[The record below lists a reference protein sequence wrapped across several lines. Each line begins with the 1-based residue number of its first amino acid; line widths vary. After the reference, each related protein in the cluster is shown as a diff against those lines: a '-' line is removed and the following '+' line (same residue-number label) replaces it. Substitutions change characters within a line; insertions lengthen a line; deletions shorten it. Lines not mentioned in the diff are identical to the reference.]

1 MPDEPEVEEHPTI
14 TLADKVGQKVAEH
27 VTRASAANAAT
38 ETARRHASTVAIAES
53 LRNDL
58 KPAMAEYFGTI
69 IEQLPDDDPTRKFYE
84 LFMSPES
91 VLNDAVINIMGF
103 VGMIIACISETGKVF
118 FQPLLN
124 ELWSSRPRMPMSPA
138 DVANAVV
145 QGYMTMEEGQIEA
158 AYSGL
163 DKTPF
168 DTMVKVTG
176 MPPSPQDLFQMFR
189 RNIIPEGTSASQFP
203 SVYAGL
209 AEGHTKDTWI
219 KYFQKLA
226 YVWPSPIDFVNA
238 AVREQIP
245 YDTAARW
252 AAATGLDLDIA
263 ITSPPSTASLGE
275 TSGGAPTGAEGPQP
289 GSFFDLL
296 FDVAGR
302 PPGPE
307 EMARMAHRKIIPWK
321 GTGPKATTFQQGI
334 AESDLKTKWTAALE
348 ALSTYIPSNGEIT
361 NWVRHGFVTK
371 ADALPMYAKNAVT
384 ADVAN
389 LMMESALVD
398 QLAEDRQLAKGEVV
412 ALYTAQHLTADEATN
427 ALAAVGY
434 HGEQA
439 KEILWLA
446 DFRREAQAYNRVIQ
460 VLGRQVVTG
469 KLTVNNATQ
478 TLGAMGVPS
487 QTITIL
493 TNDWKLARQAEVPA
507 VTEGTIV
514 SAAYYGV
521 ETPDQAFA
529 DLKAIG
535 YSAYDAWRLL
545 SVRLHGPAK
554 IAGGEP
560 ARTQGA

>member
-1 MPDEPEVEEHPTI
+1 MPDDELMEEHPTV
-14 TLADKVGQKVAEH
+14 TLADKVGAKVAEH
-27 VTRASAANAAT
+27 VAHAARQNAET
-38 ETARRHASTVAIAES
+38 ETLRRHASTLAIAES

-69 IEQLPDDDPTRKFYE
+69 IDKLPDGDPTRQFYE

-124 ELWSSRPRMPMSPA
+124 ELWASRPRMPMSPA

-145 QGYMTMEEGQIEA
+145 QGYMTLEEGETEA

-163 DKTPF
+163 DTKPF
-168 DTMVKVTG
+168 RTMVEVTG

-189 RNIIPEGTSASQFP
+189 RDIIPEGKSPADFP

-226 YVWPSPIDFVNA
+226 YVWPSPVDFVNA
-238 AVREQIP
+238 AVREQLP

-252 AAATGLDLDIA
+252 AAATGLDLNIA
-263 ITSPPSTASLGE
+263 ITSPPPTASLGE

-307 EMARMAHRKIIPWK
+307 EMARMAHRGIIPWT

-334 AESDLKTKWTAALE
+334 AESDLKTKWTAALK
-348 ALSTYIPSNGEIT
+348 AVSAYVPANGEIT
-361 NWVRHGFVTK
+361 NWVRHGFVSK
-371 ADALPMYAKNAVT
+371 ADALPMYEANAVT
-384 ADVAN
+384 PAVAN

-398 QLAEDRQLAKGEVV
+398 QLAEDRQLTKGEVTTMYQNQLIDHGEAV
-412 ALYTAQHLTADEATN
+412 AALN
-427 ALAAVGY
+427 AIGY
-434 HGEQA
+434 HSTQA
-439 KEILWLA
+439 AEILALA
-446 DFRREAQAYNRVIQ
+446 DFRREAAAYSRVIQ
-460 VLGRQVVTG
+460 VIGRQVVMG
-469 KLTVNNATQ
+469 KITLNNASQ
-478 TLGAMGVPS
+478 TLAQMGVPA

-493 TNDWKLARQAEVPA
+493 TNDWKLAKQAEVPA
-507 VTEGTIV
+507 VSAATIA
-514 SAAYYGV
+514 SAAYYGI
-521 ETPDQAFA
+521 ETPDQALA
-529 DLKAIG
+529 DIMALG
-535 YSAYDAWRLL
+535 YTEYDAWRLL
-545 SVRLHGPAK
+545 SVRMHGPVNV
-554 IAGGEP
+554 AGGNP
-560 ARTQGA
+560 PNIK

>member
-1 MPDEPEVEEHPTI
+1 
-14 TLADKVGQKVAEH
+14 
-27 VTRASAANAAT
+27 
-38 ETARRHASTVAIAES
+38 
-53 LRNDL
+53 
-58 KPAMAEYFGTI
+58 
-69 IEQLPDDDPTRKFYE
+69 
-84 LFMSPES
+84 
-91 VLNDAVINIMGF
+91 
-103 VGMIIACISETGKVF
+103 
-118 FQPLLN
+118 
-124 ELWSSRPRMPMSPA
+124 MPMSPA

-145 QGYMTMEEGQIEA
+145 QGYMTLEEGQIEA

-189 RNIIPEGTSASQFP
+189 RSIIPEGSSASDFP

-209 AEGHTKDTWI
+209 AEGHTKDSWI
-219 KYFQKLA
+219 PIFQKLA
-226 YVWPSPIDFVNA
+226 YVWPSPTDFVNA
-238 AVREQIP
+238 AIREQIP
-245 YDTAARW
+245 KADAQKW
-252 AAATGLDLDIA
+252 AGKTGLD
-263 ITSPPSTASLGE
+263 ITTE
-275 TSGGAPTGAEGPQP
+275 VESGIN
-289 GSFFDLL
+289 FFDLL
-296 FDVAGR
+296 FDIGGR

-307 EMARMAHRKIIPWK
+307 EMARMAHRGIIPWT

-348 ALSTYIPSNGEIT
+348 ALSAYIPSNGEIT

-412 ALYTAQHLTADEATN
+412 ALYTAQHLTAAEATN

-469 KLTVNNATQ
+469 KLSVNNATQ

-487 QTITIL
+487 QTITVL

-507 VTEGTIV
+507 PSEGTIV

-521 ETPDQAFA
+521 ETPNEAFN
-529 DLKAIG
+529 DLKALG
-535 YSAYDAWRLL
+535 YTPYDAWRLL
-545 SVRLHGPAK
+545 SVRLHGPATV
-554 IAGGEP
+554 AGGYP
-560 ARTQGA
+560 PRPGGA

>member
-145 QGYMTMEEGQIEA
+145 QGYMTLAEGETEA

-163 DKTPF
+163 DTKPF
-168 DTMVKVTG
+168 RTMVEVTG

-189 RNIIPEGTSASQFP
+189 RSIIPEGKSAADFP

-209 AEGHTKDTWI
+209 AEGHTKDSWI
-219 KYFQKLA
+219 PIFQKLA
-226 YVWPSPIDFVNA
+226 YVWPSPTDFVNA
-238 AVREQIP
+238 AVREQVP
-245 YDTAARW
+245 YATASEW
-252 AAATGLDLDIA
+252 AGKTGLDTTTEVAAGIK
-263 ITSPPSTASLGE
+263 
-275 TSGGAPTGAEGPQP
+275 
-289 GSFFDLL
+289 FFDLL

-307 EMARMAHRKIIPWK
+307 EMARMAHRKIIPWT

-348 ALSTYIPSNGEIT
+348 ALSAYIPSNGEIT
-361 NWVRHGFVTK
+361 SWVRHGFVTK

-412 ALYTAQHLTADEATN
+412 ALYTAQHLTAAEATN

-469 KLTVNNATQ
+469 KLSVNNATQ

-487 QTITIL
+487 QTITVL

-507 VTEGTIV
+507 PSEGTIV

-521 ETPDQAFA
+521 ETPNEAFN
-529 DLKAIG
+529 DLKALG
-535 YSAYDAWRLL
+535 YTPYDAWRLL
-545 SVRLHGPAK
+545 SVRLHGPATV
-554 IAGGEP
+554 AGGYP
-560 ARTQGA
+560 PRPGGA

>member
-1 MPDEPEVEEHPTI
+1 MPDDELMEEHPTV
-14 TLADKVGQKVAEH
+14 TLADKVGAKVAEH
-27 VTRASAANAAT
+27 VAHAARQNAET
-38 ETARRHASTVAIAES
+38 ETLRRHASTLAIAES

-69 IEQLPDDDPTRKFYE
+69 IDKLPDGDPTRQFYE

-124 ELWSSRPRMPMSPA
+124 SLWSSRPRMPMSPA

-145 QGYMTMEEGQIEA
+145 QGYMTLEEGETEA

-163 DKTPF
+163 DTKPF
-168 DTMVKVTG
+168 RTMVEVTG

-189 RNIIPEGTSASQFP
+189 RDIIPEGKSPADFP
-203 SVYAGL
+203 SVYTGL

-226 YVWPSPIDFVNA
+226 YVWPSPVDFVNA
-238 AVREQIP
+238 AVREQLP

-252 AAATGLDLDIA
+252 AAATGLDLNIA
-263 ITSPPSTASLGE
+263 ITSPPPTASLGE

-307 EMARMAHRKIIPWK
+307 EMARMAHRGIIPWT
-321 GTGPKATTFQQGI
+321 GTGPKATTFQQSI
-334 AESDLKTKWTAALE
+334 AESDLKTKWTDALK
-348 ALSTYIPSNGEIT
+348 ALSTYIPTNGEIT
-361 NWVRHGFVTK
+361 NWVRHGFVSK
-371 ADALPMYAKNAVT
+371 ADALPMYEANAVT
-384 ADVAN
+384 PAVAN

-398 QLAEDRQLAKGEVV
+398 QLAEDRQLTKGEVTTMYQNQLIDHGEAV
-412 ALYTAQHLTADEATN
+412 AALN
-427 ALAAVGY
+427 AIGY
-434 HGEQA
+434 HSTQA
-439 KEILWLA
+439 AEILALA
-446 DFRREAQAYNRVIQ
+446 DFRREAAAYSRVIQ
-460 VLGRQVVTG
+460 VIGRQVVMG
-469 KLTVNNATQ
+469 KITLNNASQ
-478 TLGAMGVPS
+478 TLAQMGVPA

-493 TNDWKLARQAEVPA
+493 TNDWKLAKQAEVPA
-507 VTEGTIV
+507 VSAATIA
-514 SAAYYGV
+514 SAAYYGI
-521 ETPDQAFA
+521 ETPDQALA
-529 DLKAIG
+529 DIMALG
-535 YSAYDAWRLL
+535 YTEYDAWRLL
-545 SVRLHGPAK
+545 SVRMHGPVNV
-554 IAGGEP
+554 AGGNP
-560 ARTQGA
+560 PNIK

>member
-1 MPDEPEVEEHPTI
+1 MPDDELMEEHPTV
-14 TLADKVGQKVAEH
+14 TLADKVGAKVAEH
-27 VTRASAANAAT
+27 VAHAARQNAET
-38 ETARRHASTVAIAES
+38 ETLRRHASTLAIAES

-69 IEQLPDDDPTRKFYE
+69 IDKLPDGDPTRQFYE

-145 QGYMTMEEGQIEA
+145 QGYMTLAEGETEA

-163 DKTPF
+163 DTKPF
-168 DTMVKVTG
+168 RTMVEVTG

-189 RNIIPEGTSASQFP
+189 RSIIPEGKSAADFP

-209 AEGHTKDTWI
+209 AEGHTKDSWI
-219 KYFQKLA
+219 PIFQKLA
-226 YVWPSPIDFVNA
+226 YVWPSPTDFVNA
-238 AVREQIP
+238 AVREQVP
-245 YDTAARW
+245 YATASEW
-252 AAATGLDLDIA
+252 AGKTGLDTTTEVAAGIK
-263 ITSPPSTASLGE
+263 
-275 TSGGAPTGAEGPQP
+275 
-289 GSFFDLL
+289 FFDLL

-307 EMARMAHRKIIPWK
+307 EMARMAHRKIIPWT

-348 ALSTYIPSNGEIT
+348 ALSAYIPSNGEIT
-361 NWVRHGFVTK
+361 SWVRHGFVTK

-412 ALYTAQHLTADEATN
+412 ALYTAQHLTAAEATN

-469 KLTVNNATQ
+469 KLSVNNATQ

-487 QTITIL
+487 QTITVL

-507 VTEGTIV
+507 PSEGTIV

-521 ETPDQAFA
+521 ETPNEAFN
-529 DLKAIG
+529 DLKALG
-535 YSAYDAWRLL
+535 YTPYDAWRLL
-545 SVRLHGPAK
+545 SVRLHGPATV
-554 IAGGEP
+554 AGGYP
-560 ARTQGA
+560 PRPGGA

>member
-1 MPDEPEVEEHPTI
+1 MADEELLEEHPTI

-189 RNIIPEGTSASQFP
+189 RSIIPEGSSASDFP

-209 AEGHTKDTWI
+209 AEGHTKDSWI
-219 KYFQKLA
+219 PIFQKLA
-226 YVWPSPIDFVNA
+226 YVWPSPTDFVNA
-238 AVREQIP
+238 AVREQVP
-245 YDTAARW
+245 YATASEW
-252 AAATGLDLDIA
+252 AGKTGLDTTTEVAAGIK
-263 ITSPPSTASLGE
+263 
-275 TSGGAPTGAEGPQP
+275 
-289 GSFFDLL
+289 FFDLL
-296 FDVAGR
+296 FDIGGR

-307 EMARMAHRKIIPWK
+307 EMARMAHRGIIPWT

-348 ALSTYIPSNGEIT
+348 ALSAYIPSNGEIT

-412 ALYTAQHLTADEATN
+412 ALYTAQHLTATEATN

-469 KLTVNNATQ
+469 KLSVNNATQ

-507 VTEGTIV
+507 PSEGTIV

-521 ETPDQAFA
+521 ETPNEAFN
-529 DLKAIG
+529 DLKALG
-535 YSAYDAWRLL
+535 YTPYDAWRLL
-545 SVRLHGPAK
+545 SVRLHGPATV
-554 IAGGEP
+554 AGGYP
-560 ARTQGA
+560 PRPGGA

>member
-1 MPDEPEVEEHPTI
+1 MADEELVEEHPTI

-103 VGMIIACISETGKVF
+103 VEMIIACISETGKVF

-145 QGYMTMEEGQIEA
+145 QGYMTLEEGQIEA

-189 RNIIPEGTSASQFP
+189 RSIIPEGSSASDFP

-209 AEGHTKDTWI
+209 AEGHTKDSWI
-219 KYFQKLA
+219 PIFQKLA
-226 YVWPSPIDFVNA
+226 YVWPSPTDFVNA
-238 AVREQIP
+238 AIREQIP
-245 YDTAARW
+245 KADAQKW
-252 AAATGLDLDIA
+252 AGKTGLD
-263 ITSPPSTASLGE
+263 ITTE
-275 TSGGAPTGAEGPQP
+275 VESGIN
-289 GSFFDLL
+289 FFDLL
-296 FDVAGR
+296 FDIGGR

-307 EMARMAHRKIIPWK
+307 EMARMAHRGIIPWT

-348 ALSTYIPSNGEIT
+348 ALSAYIPSNGEIT

-412 ALYTAQHLTADEATN
+412 ALYTAQHLTAAEATN

-469 KLTVNNATQ
+469 KLSVNNATQ

-487 QTITIL
+487 QTITVL

-507 VTEGTIV
+507 PSEGTIV

-521 ETPDQAFA
+521 ETPNEAFN
-529 DLKAIG
+529 DLKALG
-535 YSAYDAWRLL
+535 YTPYDAWRLL
-545 SVRLHGPAK
+545 SVRLHGPATV
-554 IAGGEP
+554 AGGYP
-560 ARTQGA
+560 PRPGGA

>member
-1 MPDEPEVEEHPTI
+1 MADEELLEEHPTI

-189 RNIIPEGTSASQFP
+189 RSIIPEGSSASDFP

-209 AEGHTKDTWI
+209 AEGHTKDSWI
-219 KYFQKLA
+219 PIFQKLA
-226 YVWPSPIDFVNA
+226 YVWPSPTDFVNA
-238 AVREQIP
+238 AVREQVP
-245 YDTAARW
+245 YATASEW
-252 AAATGLDLDIA
+252 AGKTGLDTTTEVAAGIK
-263 ITSPPSTASLGE
+263 
-275 TSGGAPTGAEGPQP
+275 
-289 GSFFDLL
+289 FFDLL
-296 FDVAGR
+296 FDIGGR

-307 EMARMAHRKIIPWK
+307 EMARMAHRGIIPWT

-348 ALSTYIPSNGEIT
+348 ALSAYIPSNGEIT
-361 NWVRHGFVTK
+361 SWVRHGFVTK

-384 ADVAN
+384 AGVAN

-412 ALYTAQHLTADEATN
+412 ALYTAQHLTAAEATN

-535 YSAYDAWRLL
+535 YTPYDAWRLL
-545 SVRLHGPAK
+545 SVRLHVPAK

-560 ARTQGA
+560 ARTQGV

>member
-145 QGYMTMEEGQIEA
+145 QGYMTLAEGETEA

-163 DKTPF
+163 DTKPF
-168 DTMVKVTG
+168 RTMVEVTG

-189 RNIIPEGTSASQFP
+189 RSIIPEGKSAADFP

-209 AEGHTKDTWI
+209 AEGHTKDSWI
-219 KYFQKLA
+219 PIFQKLA
-226 YVWPSPIDFVNA
+226 YVWPSPTDFVNA
-238 AVREQIP
+238 AVREQVP
-245 YDTAARW
+245 YATASEW
-252 AAATGLDLDIA
+252 AGKTGLDTTTEVAAGIK
-263 ITSPPSTASLGE
+263 
-275 TSGGAPTGAEGPQP
+275 
-289 GSFFDLL
+289 FFDLL

-307 EMARMAHRKIIPWK
+307 EMARMAHRGIIPWT

-412 ALYTAQHLTADEATN
+412 ALYTAQHLTAAEATN

-469 KLTVNNATQ
+469 KLSVNNATQ

-507 VTEGTIV
+507 PSEGTIV

-521 ETPDQAFA
+521 ETPNEAFN
-529 DLKAIG
+529 DLKALG
-535 YSAYDAWRLL
+535 YTPYDAWRLL
-545 SVRLHGPAK
+545 SVRLHGPATV
-554 IAGGEP
+554 AGGYP
-560 ARTQGA
+560 PRPGGA

>member
-1 MPDEPEVEEHPTI
+1 MPDDELMEEHPTV
-14 TLADKVGQKVAEH
+14 TLADKVGAKVAEH
-27 VTRASAANAAT
+27 VAHAARQNAET
-38 ETARRHASTVAIAES
+38 ETLRRHASTLAIAES

-69 IEQLPDDDPTRKFYE
+69 IDKLPDGDPTRQFYE

-124 ELWSSRPRMPMSPA
+124 ELWASRPRMPMSPA

-145 QGYMTMEEGQIEA
+145 QGYMTLAEGETEA

-163 DKTPF
+163 DTKPF
-168 DTMVKVTG
+168 RTMVEVTG

-189 RNIIPEGTSASQFP
+189 RDIIPEGKSPADFP

-226 YVWPSPIDFVNA
+226 YVWPSPVDFVNA
-238 AVREQIP
+238 AVREQLP

-252 AAATGLDLDIA
+252 AAATGLDLNIA
-263 ITSPPSTASLGE
+263 ITSPPPTASLGE

-307 EMARMAHRKIIPWK
+307 EMARMAHRGIIPWT

-334 AESDLKTKWTAALE
+334 AESDLKTKWTDALK
-348 ALSTYIPSNGEIT
+348 ALSTYIPTNGEIT
-361 NWVRHGFVTK
+361 NWVRHGFVSK
-371 ADALPMYAKNAVT
+371 ADALPMYEANAVT
-384 ADVAN
+384 PAVAN

-412 ALYTAQHLTADEATN
+412 ALYTAQHIDATEAKA

-439 KEILWLA
+439 AEILWLA
-446 DFRREAQAYNRVIQ
+446 DFRREAAAYSRVIQ
-460 VLGRQVVTG
+460 VIGRQVVMG
-469 KLTVNNATQ
+469 KITLNNASQ
-478 TLGAMGVPS
+478 TLAQMGVPA

-493 TNDWKLARQAEVPA
+493 TNDWKLAKQAEVPA
-507 VTEGTIV
+507 VSAATIA
-514 SAAYYGV
+514 SAAYYGI
-521 ETPDQAFA
+521 ETPDQALA
-529 DLKAIG
+529 DIMALG
-535 YSAYDAWRLL
+535 YTEYDAWRLL
-545 SVRLHGPAK
+545 SVRMHGPVNV
-554 IAGGEP
+554 AGGNP
-560 ARTQGA
+560 PNIK